1 MILLYFSDDNRVHT
15 GSLSQ
20 LVESRFLFTDF
31 NAHKVILLELSKIIE
46 DHSALLCHL
55 AVNQASALTQST
67 LSHSIGDPQLYGSQ
81 STQNASN
88 INQQCQTKS
97 YQLVMPT

>member
-1 MILLYFSDDNRVHT
+1 M
-15 GSLSQ
+15 
-20 LVESRFLFTDF
+20 ESRFLFTDF

-88 INQQCQTKS
+88 LIYKS
-97 YQLVMPT
+97 AMSNEVISAFDANMNPYT